1 MCVRRRFVIAGMV
14 MAVAVV
20 AHLFMHVDITA
31 DAVAEADDVG
41 QHVHPPRAGDAES
54 PAAGSGGE
62 HASHTSHE
70 LLSVWCMAVLGTVW
84 IAVQLATRTRPVKGP
99 ERRVRKWG
107 DDLVD
112 ALFSVRGTDR
122 IEAGVVLLV

>member
-31 DAVAEADDVG
+31 DAVTEADGVE
-41 QHVHPPRAGDAES
+41 QHVHAPRAGDAES
-54 PAAGSGGE
+54 RAAGAGGE

-70 LLSVWCMAVLGTVW
+70 LVSVWCMAVLGTVW
-84 IAVQLATRTRPVKGP
+84 VAVKLATRTRPITGL
-99 ERRVRKWG
+99 ERRVRSWG
-107 DDLVD
+107 DGLVD
-112 ALFSVRGTDR
+112 ALFSIGGTDR
-122 IEAGVVLLV
+122 IDAGVVLLV